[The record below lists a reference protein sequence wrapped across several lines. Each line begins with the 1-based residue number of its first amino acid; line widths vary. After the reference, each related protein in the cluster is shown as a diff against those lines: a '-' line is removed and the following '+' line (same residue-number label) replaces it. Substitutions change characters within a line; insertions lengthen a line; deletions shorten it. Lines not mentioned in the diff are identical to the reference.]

1 MQTYCLAPEGGGDI
15 SLTSKNCFQLKS
27 NNTMQS
33 KYSQMWDECLR
44 IIKDTIP
51 DEQFSLWFSPLS
63 FIRYA
68 DNQLT
73 ISCPSEFFVE
83 QLEERYVRLLGLTLK
98 RVFGDGLRLVYKFPV
113 IGGDPASQVNMGSSH
128 PSPAVKPQPG
138 ASANPFKEKYVEEID
153 SQLNPEYT
161 FENYCISN
169 SNKVARSIGEAIA
182 NDPKLQTFNPLFVF
196 GPCGVGKTHLIQA
209 IGIRLKERDPRAR
222 VLYITAR
229 LFESQFTAAVQ
240 RSKVNEF
247 ISFYQSIDTLII
259 DDIQDFIGKDK
270 TQRTFFH
277 IFNHLK
283 QNNKQLIMSS
293 DCRPS
298 EMEGMEER
306 LLSRFKSGMTAQ
318 LEKPDLAL
326 RLEVLRRKALR
337 DGLELPEDVI
347 QFIAANVTE
356 SIRELEGVVVSLLA
370 HATFMNKEI
379 SVELARRVLANA
391 VKLNKRTINF
401 EAIAKQVAAYYSIE
415 PSQLVAKS
423 RKREVSDARQMVM
436 YLAKKHTNMPLKA
449 IGSRLQRTHATV
461 LYACRLIDE
470 RLPLEKKLQ
479 EDVTLIE
486 QQLMSK

>member
-1 MQTYCLAPEGGGDI
+1 MP
-15 SLTSKNCFQLKS
+15 N
-27 NNTMQS
+27 
-33 KYSQMWDECLR
+33 KYSQMWDECLK
-44 IIKDTIP
+44 IISDTIP
-51 DEQFSLWFSPLS
+51 PEQFTSWFSPLS
-63 FIRYA
+63 FNKFE
-68 DNQLT
+68 DNVLT

-83 QLEERYVRLLGLTLK
+83 QLEERYIKVLGLSMK
-98 RVFGDGLRLVYKFPV
+98 RVFGDGVKLIYVFPV
-113 IGGDPASQVNMGSSH
+113 VGGDPSSQVAMGSGH
-128 PSPAVKPQPG
+128 PSPAVKPAPG
-138 ASANPFKEKYVEEID
+138 ATANPFKEKCVEEID

-161 FENYCISN
+161 FENYCISDC
-169 SNKVARSIGEAIA
+169 NKVARSIGEAIA

-209 IGIRLKERDPRAR
+209 IGIRLKERNPLSR

-283 QNNKQLIMSS
+283 QNAKQLIMSS

-318 LEKPDLAL
+318 LEKPDLQL
-326 RLEVLRRKALR
+326 RLDVLRQKARR
-337 DGLELPEDVI
+337 DGLDLPEDVI
-347 QFIAANVTE
+347 RFIAENVTD

-379 SVELARRVLANA
+379 NVDLARRVISNA

-401 EAIAKQVAAYYSIE
+401 EAIARQVSTFYNIDPAM
-415 PSQLVAKS
+415 LTAKS

-479 EDVTLIE
+479 DDVAKIE
-486 QQLMSK
+486 QELMSK